1 MNNLI
6 CEGGHMAHSP
16 SETGI
21 SPSPP
26 AAPVAEYGSEFPP
39 DSPGAAPS
47 RALAVEQHGPRG
59 PERTGPLWT
68 VPPWAGGALAV
79 LGLAAF
85 AVPAAGAGHGRAFG
99 AAGAAAV
106 LLLAAVL
113 FLVHRRYAGAAA
125 AAALWEQR
133 AVQGQRHAEEQQQR
147 AALWERHALQSQ
159 QHAED
164 VGRRAAEHEERS
176 RAIMAGLAEAADHL
190 LHVRLPAILDGSARP
205 ALTASG
211 AAGNGESAALFARIG
226 AVVEDGVAKL
236 RERVEEL
243 QRRSEDQSESSRRAV
258 LTLARLLQASALRI
272 QAQAAKMAEERPADP
287 GVLEASMRVEHA
299 AAQMAR
305 NAQSLVVLCGEWPGQ
320 QWPDRLGLPD
330 VVRAAAGR
338 IMSYERI
345 RVSGDHG
352 VAAAAGV
359 VEPLIHLVAELLAN
373 ATQSSPPA
381 TAVEVTVQA
390 VQHGAVIEID
400 DRGIGMEEA
409 QFRQAR
415 EILSGS
421 RLVGLGDLGEFPQ
434 TGLAVIGHYIDR
446 HGFGVELRRSPY
458 GGVRAVVL
466 VPDPLVV
473 NNLEPAG
480 VIRPVPPAPQP
491 EPAEVRE
498 PAEAHPGRS
507 LPRRQSLRGQG
518 LAAGYGAQSPAE
530 PAAVSEQATP
540 EEEGAFLAAYLGAGE
555 VSGAPDAG
563 APDEA
568 EQDKA
573 FSDGTEA

>member
-1 MNNLI
+1 
-6 CEGGHMAHSP
+6 
-16 SETGI
+16 
-21 SPSPP
+21 
-26 AAPVAEYGSEFPP
+26 V
-39 DSPGAAPS
+39 
-47 RALAVEQHGPRG
+47 
-59 PERTGPLWT
+59 RTGSL
-68 VPPWAGGALAV
+68 WAGGVLTV
-79 LGLAAF
+79 LGVAAF
-85 AVPAAGAGHGRAFG
+85 LGPVAVVGHDKAFC

-106 LLLAAVL
+106 LLLAGVL
-113 FLVHRRYAGAAA
+113 VLLHRRYAAAVA
-125 AAALWEQR
+125 EAVSREQRAVQARQHAEEQKRRAALWEQR
-133 AVQGQRHAEEQQQR
+133 ALQAQQR
-147 AALWERHALQSQ
+147 A
-159 QHAED
+159 ED
-164 VGRRAAEHEERS
+164 LGTRASEQEDRA
-176 RAIMAGLAEAADHL
+176 RAILAGLAQAADDL
-190 LHVRLPAILDGSARP
+190 LHVQLPAVLEGSAAQP
-205 ALTASG
+205 AFTANGASG
-211 AAGNGESAALFARIG
+211 HSESAALFARIG

-236 RERVEEL
+236 REQVDEL
-243 QRRSEDQSESSRRAV
+243 RQQVDELRRRSDDQSESSRRAV

-299 AAQMAR
+299 SAQMAR

-338 IMSYERI
+338 IMSYQRV

-352 VAAAAGV
+352 VAADAGV

-381 TAVEVTVQA
+381 TQVEVTVQA

-434 TGLAVIGHYIDR
+434 TGLPVIGHYVDR
-446 HGFGVELRRSPY
+446 HGFGVELRKSPY
-458 GGVRAVVL
+458 GGVRAIVL

-480 VIRPVPPAPQP
+480 VTRPVSPASPPQPAEPAPADVP
-491 EPAEVRE
+491 EPS
-498 PAEAHPGRS
+498 EAIPGRS
-507 LPRRQSLRGQG
+507 LPRRQSLRGQALPGGQAG
-518 LAAGYGAQSPAE
+518 LSPAAQDAIPE
-530 PAAVSEQATP
+530 ETTP

-555 VSGAPDAG
+555 ITAGPDAD
-563 APDEA
+563 AAHEA
-568 EQDKA
+568 EQDNG
-573 FSDGTEA
+573 FPDGTEA

>member
-1 MNNLI
+1 
-6 CEGGHMAHSP
+6 
-16 SETGI
+16 
-21 SPSPP
+21 
-26 AAPVAEYGSEFPP
+26 VQ
-39 DSPGAAPS
+39 
-47 RALAVEQHGPRG
+47 LAVEQGGARG
-59 PERTGPLWT
+59 PARTGPLWA
-68 VPPWAGGALAV
+68 AGVLAV
-79 LGLAAF
+79 LGVAAF
-85 AVPAAGAGHGRAFG
+85 AIPAAGAGHGRAAG

-106 LLLAAVL
+106 LLLAGVL
-113 FLVHRRYAGAAA
+113 ILAHRRYAAAEA
-125 AAALWEQR
+125 DVSVWERR
-133 AVQGQRHAEEQQQR
+133 AVQAAQHAEEQRLR
-147 AALWERHALQSQ
+147 AGQWEQHALQAKQ
-159 QHAED
+159 
-164 VGRRAAEHEERS
+164 RADDLGMRVIEQEERS
-176 RAIMAGLAEAADHL
+176 RAIMAGLAEAADNL
-190 LHVRLPAILDGSARP
+190 LHVHLPAVLAGSAGQP
-205 ALTASG
+205 ALTAGG
-211 AAGNGESAALFARIG
+211 AEGTSESAALFARIG
-226 AVVEDGVAKL
+226 AVMEDGVAKL
-236 RERVEEL
+236 RQQVDEL
-243 QRRSEDQSESSRRAV
+243 QQRSDDQSESSRRAV

-272 QAQAAKMAEERPADP
+272 QAQAVKMAEERPADP

-345 RVSGDHG
+345 RVSGDHS
-352 VAAAAGV
+352 VAADAGV

-381 TAVEVTVQA
+381 TQVEVTVQA

-421 RLVGLGDLGEFPQ
+421 RLVSLGDLGEFPQ
-434 TGLAVIGHYIDR
+434 TGLAVIGHYVDR
-446 HGFGVELRRSPY
+446 HGFGVELRKSPY

-480 VIRPVPPAPQP
+480 AARPVAPAPQP
-491 EPAEVRE
+491 SQAAEFRE
-498 PAEAHPGRS
+498 PSEAHPSRS
-507 LPRRQSLRGQG
+507 LPRRQSLRGQSLPDG
-518 LAAGYGAQSPAE
+518 HAGSSAADPVVPVASPE
-530 PAAVSEQATP
+530 TTTP

-555 VSGAPDAG
+555 TVAVPDAD
-563 APDEA
+563 AAYEE

-573 FSDGTEA
+573 FPDGTER